1 MKASLTASIGKS
13 FPGGF
18 TLDVEINCLAGV
30 TVLFG
35 ASGAGKTLTLNALA
49 WLVRPDRGRIMLG
62 DEILFDAQRGVHLP
76 PRERGIGYLF
86 QSEALFPHMTV
97 EQNLL
102 FPLARFG
109 ALESRRRARQMMETF
124 RIAPL
129 GARYPRELSGGE
141 KQRAALAR
149 ALGNEP
155 RLLLLDEPARGLDY
169 ELRMDLYRVVQDVRS
184 RYPIPILLVTHDMA
198 ESYMLADRML
208 IFHNGAVIQEGAP
221 DEIFT
226 APRDRRVAGLLGMT
240 NVFEATVEH
249 LDPAAG
255 VSRLRTPDFPL
266 SVGYL
271 PGRLLGD
278 RVTVCIP
285 AQKIGLDGSE
295 NLIEADL
302 VQQLFTPSSV
312 RLFFRAGGAELE
324 CETTRAG
331 FEARRLATQQGTR
344 WTLSLPRA
352 GIHVFGGE
360 S

>member
-1 MKASLTASIGKS
+1 MKASLTASIGKR

-18 TLDVEINCLAGV
+18 SLDVELDCQAGV

-49 WLVRPDRGRIMLG
+49 GLVRPDRGRIMLG

-109 ALESRRRARQMMETF
+109 TLDSRRRAHQMMETF
-124 RIAPL
+124 RIGHL

-141 KQRAALAR
+141 KQRASLAR
-149 ALGNEP
+149 ALINEP

-169 ELRMDLYRVVQDVRS
+169 ELRMDLYRVVRDVQS

-208 IFHNGAVIQEGAP
+208 IFHNGAVIQEGAAE
-221 DEIFT
+221 EIFT
-226 APRDRRVAGLLGMT
+226 SPRDRRVAGLLGMT
-240 NVFEATVEH
+240 NVFEATVEK

-255 VSRLRTPDFPL
+255 ESRLRTPDFAL
-266 SVGYL
+266 TVGYL

-278 RVTVCIP
+278 RVTLCIP
-285 AQKIGLDGSE
+285 AQKIALAGSE
-295 NLIEADL
+295 NPLEAAL

-312 RLFFRAGGAELE
+312 RLFFRIGEAELE
-324 CETTRAG
+324 CEVPRAC
-331 FEARRLATQQGTR
+331 FEAHQGAK

-352 GIHVFGGE
+352 GVHVFT
-360 S
+360 